1 MSPPPTLP
9 SRKQRPCCSILGR
22 CLLALIILMAIGA
35 VAAWI
40 ERALLLRGAAEAWI
54 VSDRPGPADA
64 AVVLGGGIEDRPFAA
79 AEYYR
84 EGLVKKILVSN
95 ARVGPAERTGVLKP
109 VAVMTR
115 EILVKL
121 GIPQDAIEIF
131 GDNLSNTHQEVLALH
146 LWAERTGAHAL
157 IVPTE
162 IFSTRRVRW
171 MLRRVFGSDF
181 TLYVPALDPVE
192 YHRDDW
198 WQHDQGI
205 VAFQNEVLKDV
216 YYHLKY

>member
-1 MSPPPTLP
+1 M
-9 SRKQRPCCSILGR
+9 
-22 CLLALIILMAIGA
+22 
-35 VAAWI
+35 
-40 ERALLLRGAAEAWI
+40 LRGAADAWI

-95 ARVGPAERTGVLKP
+95 ARVGPAERTGVVKP

-115 EILVKL
+115 EILLKL
-121 GIPQDAIEIF
+121 RIPQDAIEIF